1 MKFVFLVYTGVNP
14 DGKCVLVYFCL
25 TNS

>member
-25 TNS
+25 